1 MSSWLELVEDKV
13 EMAKR
18 EAVEN
23 AERTL
28 QLMELAGPL
37 GDDESVSLRRRLAAA
52 IIFLGTKLDP
62 EAIDSMAAKRDA
74 A

>member
-37 GDDESVSLRRRLAAA
+37 SDDETVSLRRHLAAA
-52 IIFLGTKLDP
+52 IIFLGAKLDP
-62 EAIDSMAAKRDA
+62 DAIDALAAKQDA